1 MKAKDLKDRSV
12 DDLSALEKELQ
23 GQFFES
29 RLKNFTNRLDDTS
42 LIRKTK
48 RDIARVKTVLAQK
61 SNAKAGS

>member
-23 GQFFES
+23 GQFFEN

>member
-1 MKAKDLKDRSV
+1 MKAKDLKDRTV